1 MKFSEFNFQD
11 SLQEG
16 ISSMG
21 YENATPIQEL
31 AIPIVLSGRDII
43 GCAQTGTGKTAAFLL
58 PVIEYILKNKTKGK
72 GVAALVIVPTRE
84 LAIQIDQQVEG
95 LGYFTGVGSMA
106 IYGGG
111 DGSSFEQEKQA
122 LSGGAEII
130 IATPGRLISHLN
142 MGYVK
147 FDTAQFLILDE
158 ADRMLD
164 MGFYEDLVKIVNHMP
179 EKRNN
184 LLFSATMPPKIRKLA
199 NTILNNPEE
208 VNIAIS
214 KPAAGV
220 VQGAF
225 MVYDSQK
232 IGLIAHLLTAKEM
245 ESVIVFCSTKKD
257 VTLVTAALKH
267 KKLSVEG
274 ISSDLDQ
281 AEREKILRE
290 YKNKQVKVLVA
301 TNIMARGIDIDS
313 IELVIN
319 YDVPRDAEEYV
330 HRVGRTAR
338 ANTQGIAFTLITEK
352 DQYEFGQIEQLIE
365 TEVRKLPVPAILGET
380 PTYSPKTPSKGGK
393 GKRFVKKRK

>member
-1 MKFSEFNFQD
+1 
-11 SLQEG
+11 
-16 ISSMG
+16 MG
-21 YENATPIQEL
+21 YETATPIQQL
-31 AIPIVLSGRDII
+31 AIPIVLKGKDII

-58 PVIEYILKNKTKGK
+58 PIIEHILKNKSK
-72 GVAALVIVPTRE
+72 GVVALVIVPTRE

-111 DGSSFEQEKQA
+111 DGSSFEQEKNA
-122 LSGGAEII
+122 LSGGADII
-130 IATPGRLISHLN
+130 IATPGRLISHLI
-142 MGYVK
+142 MGYVN
-147 FDTAQFLILDE
+147 FDTVQHLVLDE

-164 MGFYEDLVKIVNHMP
+164 MGFSEDIDKIVSYLP
-179 EKRNN
+179 KKRNN

-199 NTILNNPEE
+199 NAILTDPEE

-220 VQGAF
+220 VQAAF
-225 MVYDSQK
+225 MVYDTQK
-232 IGLIAHLLTAKEM
+232 IGLITHLLGAREM

-257 VTLVTAALKH
+257 VTSVTAALKH
-267 KKLSVEG
+267 KKISAEG

-281 AEREKILRE
+281 PEREKILRL

-338 ANTQGIAFTLITEK
+338 ANTKGIAFTLITEK

-365 TEVRKLPVPAILGET
+365 TDIRKLPVPAKLGET
-380 PTYSPKTPSKGGK
+380 PTYAPNSGSRGKTRSFSK
-393 GKRFVKKRK
+393 RRK

>member
-1 MKFSEFNFQD
+1 MKFKEFNFQD

-16 ISSMG
+16 ISAMG

-31 AIPIVLSGRDII
+31 AIPIVLKGKDII

-58 PVIEYILKNKTKGK
+58 PVIEHILKNKTKG
-72 GVAALVIVPTRE
+72 VAVLVIVPTRE

-111 DGSSFEQEKQA
+111 DGSSFEQEKLA

-147 FDTAQFLILDE
+147 FNTVKFLVLDE

-164 MGFYEDLVKIVNHMP
+164 MGFYDDLVKIVNHLP

-199 NTILNNPEE
+199 NTILTDPEE

-220 VQGAF
+220 VQAAF

-232 IGLIAHLLTAKEM
+232 IGLIAHLLTAREM

-267 KKLSVEG
+267 KNLSVEG

-281 AEREKILRE
+281 SDREKILRL

-319 YDVPRDAEEYV
+319 YDVPKDAEEYV

-338 ANTQGIAFTLITEK
+338 ANSQGIAFTLITEK

-365 TEVRKLPVPAILGET
+365 TEVRKLPVPEKFGET
-380 PTYSPKTPSKGGK
+380 PSYSPKTASKGGRGRK
-393 GKRFVKKRK
+393 FVKRKK

>member
-111 DGSSFEQEKQA
+111 DGSSFEQAKQA

>member
-1 MKFSEFNFQD
+1 
-11 SLQEG
+11 
-16 ISSMG
+16 MG
-21 YENATPIQEL
+21 YETATPIQQL
-31 AIPIVLSGRDII
+31 AIPIVLKGKDII

-58 PVIEYILKNKTKGK
+58 PVIEHILKSKAK

-130 IATPGRLISHLN
+130 IATPGRLISHLI

-147 FDTAQFLILDE
+147 FDTVQHLVLDE

-164 MGFYEDLVKIVNHMP
+164 MGFSEDIDKIVSYLP
-179 EKRNN
+179 AKRNN

-199 NTILNNPEE
+199 NAILNNPEE
-208 VNIAIS
+208 INIAIS
-214 KPAAGV
+214 KPAEGV
-220 VQGAF
+220 VQAAF

-232 IGLIAHLLTAKEM
+232 IGLIAHLLGARKM

-257 VTLVTAALKH
+257 VISVTAGLKH
-267 KKLSVEG
+267 KKILAEG

-281 AEREKILRE
+281 PEREKILRL

-319 YDVPRDAEEYV
+319 YDVPKDTEEYV

-338 ANTQGIAFTLITEK
+338 ANTQGFAFTLITEK

-365 TEVRKLPVPAILGET
+365 TEVRKLPVPAKLGEA
-380 PTYSPKTPSKGGK
+380 PVYSPNSSGKSK
-393 GKRFVKKRK
+393 KKSYIRRR

>member
-16 ISSMG
+16 ISAMG

-31 AIPIVLSGRDII
+31 AIPIVLKGKDII

-58 PVIEYILKNKTKGK
+58 PVIEHILKNKTK

-179 EKRNN
+179 EKRKN

-199 NTILNNPEE
+199 NTILTDPEE

-214 KPAAGV
+214 KPASGV

-232 IGLIAHLLTAKEM
+232 IGLIAHLLSAKEM

-274 ISSDLDQ
+274 ISSDLEQ
-281 AEREKILRE
+281 TEREKILRL

-319 YDVPRDAEEYV
+319 YDVPKDAEEYV

-338 ANTQGIAFTLITEK
+338 ANAQGIAFTLITEK

-365 TEVRKLPVPAILGET
+365 TEVRKLPVPAVFGET
-380 PTYSPKTPSKGGK
+380 PTYSPKTASKGSR

>member
-1 MKFSEFNFQD
+1 LKFSEFNFQD
-11 SLQEG
+11 SLQDG
-16 ISSMG
+16 INAMG

-31 AIPIVLSGRDII
+31 AIPIVLKGKDII

-58 PVIEYILKNKTKGK
+58 PVIEYILKNKTK

-111 DGSSFEQEKQA
+111 DGSSFELEKQA

-179 EKRNN
+179 EKRKN

-199 NTILNNPEE
+199 NTILKNPEE

-281 AEREKILRE
+281 TEREKILRLF
-290 YKNKQVKVLVA
+290 KNKQVKVLVA

-319 YDVPRDAEEYV
+319 YDVPKDAEEYV

-365 TEVRKLPVPAILGET
+365 TEVRKLPVPAVLGDT
-380 PTYSPKTPSKGGK
+380 PTYSPKTASKGGGR